1 MFKSYWLP
9 PSLAQI
15 GERLPIY
22 IRAFLLKQKNW
33 LVFGASGFLVS
44 IPVFAQAPMVR
55 ELPWLSLF
63 LTLGWLALGIAL
75 FQRPRTNLWGDLIL
89 GFSWSWLAGS
99 IYWGWFRWEPVV
111 HLPIEAIGLPFAF
124 FALARGWGQVGNLFY
139 LGSLL
144 GTALTD
150 IYFYL
155 TGLMSHWRELMR
167 VDPALYKP
175 IFQDALVQMQTP
187 WGISC
192 AVLIICVL
200 LFLGIWSLKQKTL
213 PWFAFSGAILSTLL
227 VDGLFWVAAAMA

>member
-1 MFKSYWLP
+1 MYL
-9 PSLAQI
+9 
-15 GERLPIY
+15 
-22 IRAFLLKQKNW
+22 RAFVLKQKSW
-33 LVFGASGFLVS
+33 LIFATSGFLVS

-55 ELPWLSLF
+55 ELPWLSLI
-63 LTLGWLALGIAL
+63 LTFGWVALGIIL
-75 FQRPRTNLWGDLIL
+75 FQRPRSNIWGDLIL

-99 IYWGWFRWEPVV
+99 IYWGWFRWEPVI

-124 FALARGWGQVGNLFY
+124 FALARGLGPVGNLFY

-150 IYFYL
+150 VYFYL
-155 TGLMSHWRELMR
+155 TGLMPHWRELMR

-175 IFQDALVQMQTP
+175 IFQDALLNMQTP
-187 WGISC
+187 WGMSC

-200 LFLGIWSLKQKTL
+200 LVLGIWSLKQNTL

-227 VDGLFWVAAAMA
+227 VDGLFWIAAAMA